1 MIKPIDEIPQSVKQT
16 RNGYRERIRADIQ
29 EALDKGIA
37 KFEFVGDYN
46 YKYLAQYAREEAERI
61 VRNLTY
67 KYWREHPEYKEKLYY
82 NPFSWRDYTALEI
95 IVVSSIKGDT
105 PDKRR
110 VFCKINMDMDNLF
123 KEFCEKKIKEAE
135 ERQAK
140 KKATE

>member
-16 RNGYRERIRADIQ
+16 RKGYRERIRADIQ

-61 VRNLTY
+61 VRNLAY

-123 KEFCEKKIKEAE
+123 MEFCEKKIKEAE